1 MSAEKVTPMAHHLE
15 ESFLIPRSKR
25 HGALADPLSTAEAGT
40 PSSSPGHARS
50 LAGLVRERL
59 PSIEQRLRFGWYRH
73 HLAAELAEAL
83 GRPVQLEAFKKA
95 LWRARK
101 AARLQPPS
109 GCMQNVSEP
118 VLVSPEPI
126 AETKARLAPHSAK
139 PSRSVLPT
147 RHSLSRPAGFDMQAL
162 QGKSAD
168 DLV

>member
-1 MSAEKVTPMAHHLE
+1 MAYHLK

-25 HGALADPLSTAEAGT
+25 HGALADPLSTAEAGA

-50 LAGLVRERL
+50 LAGLVREHL

-109 GCMQNVSEP
+109 ESAKSVPEP
-118 VLVSPEPI
+118 VLVNPEPV
-126 AETKARLAPHSAK
+126 AETKPRPVVQAARRSHSA
-139 PSRSVLPT
+139 LPT
-147 RHSLSRPAGFDMQAL
+147 RQTLTRPMGFDMQAL

>member
-1 MSAEKVTPMAHHLE
+1 MAHHLE

-25 HGALADPLSTAEAGT
+25 HGALADPLSTAEAGG
-40 PSSSPGHARS
+40 PGSAPGHARS
-50 LAGLVRERL
+50 LAGLVREHL

-109 GCMQNVSEP
+109 EPAQSVPEP
-118 VLVSPEPI
+118 VLINPEPV
-126 AETKARLAPHSAK
+126 AETKGRPVVQAARSN
-139 PSRSVLPT
+139 RSVLPT
-147 RHSLSRPAGFDMQAL
+147 RQSLTRPMGFDMQAL
-162 QGKSAD
+162 QTKAAD

>member
-1 MSAEKVTPMAHHLE
+1 M
-15 ESFLIPRSKR
+15 
-25 HGALADPLSTAEAGT
+25 
-40 PSSSPGHARS
+40 
-50 LAGLVRERL
+50 

-109 GCMQNVSEP
+109 ESAKSVPEP
-118 VLVSPEPI
+118 VLVNPEPV
-126 AETKARLAPHSAK
+126 AETKPRPVVQAARRSHSA
-139 PSRSVLPT
+139 LPT
-147 RHSLSRPAGFDMQAL
+147 RQTLTRPMGFDMQAL

>member
-1 MSAEKVTPMAHHLE
+1 MAHHLE

-25 HGALADPLSTAEAGT
+25 HGALADPLSTAEAGA
-40 PSSSPGHARS
+40 PSSSLGHARS
-50 LAGLVRERL
+50 LAGLVREHL

-101 AARLQPPS
+101 AALLQSPS
-109 GCMQNVSEP
+109 EPAQSVPEP

-126 AETKARLAPHSAK
+126 AETNAR
-139 PSRSVLPT
+139 PSPQEARSTRSVLPT
-147 RHSLSRPAGFDMQAL
+147 RQSLTRPMGFDMQAL
-162 QGKSAD
+162 HTKAAD